1 VLLHGANTK
10 RSGYAPTPL
19 DLAHISF
26 DDDDD
31 LQLLQEGTSPVAQD
45 HQDAA
50 DREAGSASSPLP
62 SPVTP
67 DFYLTFVPAGAR
79 ISDASKGVSMRRLI
93 MLYSE
98 DKAVIVIG
106 ALLALVASPVEV
118 VQFIYVS
125 LALDDAATDGSKAS
139 FSGSIGMLCIL
150 YAIAAAAVTL
160 NLMLLQ
166 SVGHRV
172 AARVRRSLV
181 ASVLRQEVSFLFGHN
196 DDILQQT
203 LGADV
208 ESIRKAVSSHLARWI
223 QACVQVPAP
232 AAFRL
237 FLLRCLIP
245 RCRVQVFVGS
255 ALLFVLSWRLAL
267 ALLSALPII
276 AIAMVLQVNTAILL
290 LTIPSLSA
298 ARLWSSLSTAAPA
311 HRPLRQLL
319 PSPTR
324 SSETACSYAPA
335 ASRRG
340 RPRTTRTSCL
350 RPRSSCD
357 GRRCLQAR
365 RVKRCN

>member
-1 VLLHGANTK
+1 VIQVAMMRCYGAKFTNTNH
-10 RSGYAPTPL
+10 SGYTPTPL

-31 LQLLQEGTSPVAQD
+31 LQLLQEGASPMTQD
-45 HQDAA
+45 VGDVV
-50 DREAGSASSPLP
+50 DREAGAATSSLPLLHLPRTLPDVIGFAGVRTSDVSRGLSA
-62 SPVTP
+62 
-67 DFYLTFVPAGAR
+67 
-79 ISDASKGVSMRRLI
+79 RRLM

-203 LGADV
+203 LTADV
-208 ESIRKAVSSHLARWI
+208 ESIRKAVSSQLARWI
-223 QACVQVPAP
+223 QACVQVQLLHRPLSP
-232 AAFRL
+232 SQPHNLSVCSGFRWRRAAFR
-237 FLLRCLIP
+237 FVVAPGPRPPLRPSHHRHCHGAASKFTANPYHPNHCLILP
-245 RCRVQVFVGS
+245 EGHGVLRLHPLLCISARGCCRFCRHASRQLRAHTSQWQARKGNV
-255 ALLFVLSWRLAL
+255 ALL
-267 ALLSALPII
+267 
-276 AIAMVLQVNTAILL
+276 
-290 LTIPSLSA
+290 
-298 ARLWSSLSTAAPA
+298 
-311 HRPLRQLL
+311 
-319 PSPTR
+319 
-324 SSETACSYAPA
+324 
-335 ASRRG
+335 G
-340 RPRTTRTSCL
+340 PRVA
-350 RPRSSCD
+350 
-357 GRRCLQAR
+357 G
-365 RVKRCN
+365 